1 VDQRPLPRR
10 FYQRDPVAVARDLIG
25 RLMVREM
32 GGERVLGRIVEVEAY
47 RFDDPA
53 SHAYRG
59 ETRRNAS
66 MFGPPGH
73 AYVYRSYGIHRCL
86 NAVTLRGSAVLLRAV
101 EPLEGLA
108 VMARRR
114 GLDDPRLLCAG
125 PGRLCQ
131 AFGIDLDDDG
141 ADLCEARGLWL
152 AGPKVAA
159 EILVTPR
166 VGITVAATFPWR
178 FVEAGNR
185 FASRSASWGLDSG
198 VASGGRSS
206 SAARRGRGRR

>member
-1 VDQRPLPRR
+1 VDLKPLPRR

-25 RLMVREM
+25 RLLVREVD
-32 GGERVLGRIVEVEAY
+32 GERLIGKVVEAEAY
-47 RFDDPA
+47 GPDDPA

-59 ETRRNAS
+59 ETRRNRS

-86 NAVTLRGSAVLLRAV
+86 NAVTLPGSAVLVRAV
-101 EPLEGLA
+101 EPLEGLDG
-108 VMARRR
+108 MARRR

-131 AFGIDLDDDG
+131 AFGIDLDEDG
-141 ADLCEARGLWL
+141 ADLCDVPGLWI
-152 AGPKVAA
+152 AGRESAPEVATTSRVGVTVAA
-159 EILVTPR
+159 ER
-166 VGITVAATFPWR
+166 PWR

-185 FASRSASWGLDSG
+185 FASRSAWWGLAPQG
-198 VASGGRSS
+198 PAGRP